1 MSSLPANST
10 PLKRR
15 LTEEDPLEEGPLE
28 EEDYLLEPQ
37 ETENL
42 SEAQPAIA
50 IALSNASRRRGRPP
64 KRNSTTIG
72 RPVAET
78 SGSAGTSTAASSS
91 TTGAPQS
98 SLSTNL
104 PEFDLV
110 LEAMSLKLRPG
121 TAAAYRKPLE
131 DWQDFCRK
139 NRHSYPVD
147 SQFPL
152 TVGPTEFVLAFFR
165 DYVMKRTYKKS
176 ISMETDVRTQI
187 ALRNDDNE
195 NDELTLL
202 QTLSEMKEMSE
213 TLTIFLVVENAPV
226 NKRGGK
232 RVIDVPFC
240 IEAVNQYKKV
250 LMLIHDYQFEHRA
263 IPGPSPKKTK
273 ELIRL
278 IKKYE
283 RDLVYDQVQT
293 NADRAAH
300 CVIRDSYK
308 SGELIT
314 MRHKNIYRC

>member
-1 MSSLPANST
+1 
-10 PLKRR
+10 
-15 LTEEDPLEEGPLE
+15 
-28 EEDYLLEPQ
+28 
-37 ETENL
+37 
-42 SEAQPAIA
+42 
-50 IALSNASRRRGRPP
+50 
-64 KRNSTTIG
+64 
-72 RPVAET
+72 
-78 SGSAGTSTAASSS
+78 
-91 TTGAPQS
+91 
-98 SLSTNL
+98 
-104 PEFDLV
+104 
-110 LEAMSLKLRPG
+110 
-121 TAAAYRKPLE
+121 
-131 DWQDFCRK
+131 
-139 NRHSYPVD
+139 
-147 SQFPL
+147 
-152 TVGPTEFVLAFFR
+152 
-165 DYVMKRTYKKS
+165 MKRTYKKS

-202 QTLSEMKEMSE
+202 QSKYIALSEMKEMSE
-213 TLTIFLVVENAPV
+213 TLTIFLVAENAPV